1 MQFCNFKLIY
11 KFKNWSYLK
20 MIENW
25 SQIKNVGFP
34 FLKILLLG
42 LKLIW
47 RQPVNLGF
55 NSQNAL
61 VFWALSTQNAWWW
74 KGKIFQLDGGLGYTR
89 TRFKFL
95 HSSQTFGMLTTRVLR
110 NQSMNE
116 RIVNEALVCQFKS
129 HFLTQSQL
137 QVGNFTHGYMK
148 KLSVRNG
155 TQFKFHFPDGTDF
168 EYFWIAL
175 QKYFLAT
182 FIF

>member
-1 MQFCNFKLIY
+1 
-11 KFKNWSYLK
+11 
-20 MIENW
+20 MITDQECGI
-25 SQIKNVGFP
+25 SFFSKC
-34 FLKILLLG
+34 LLLG

-74 KGKIFQLDGGLGYTR
+74 KGKIFQLDGGLGYTG
-89 TRFKFL
+89 TRFKFSN
-95 HSSQTFGMLTTRVLR
+95 SSQTFGMLTTRVLR

-129 HFLTQSQL
+129 HLLTQSQP

-155 TQFKFHFPDGTDF
+155 TQFKFHFPGVFAWLFVPWLEHLVIQITSTIKNSLRIQQ
-168 EYFWIAL
+168 EQQIE
-175 QKYFLAT
+175 
-182 FIF
+182 